1 MKAIDI
7 LKWVVDNGI
16 DGKSLHFIQVPDERL
31 QTEDWWWDNVGGLS
45 PSPIKSGLYIYFD
58 TTDERIARA
67 DMYVMD
73 EEAQVELGFAHYLN
87 FYLIEEDDK

>member
-1 MKAIDI
+1 MNAINI

-31 QTEDWWWDNVGGLS
+31 QTEDWWWDNVGGLP
-45 PSPIKSGLYIYFD
+45 PSPIRSGLYIYFD

-73 EEAQVELGFAHYLN
+73 EETQVELGFAHYLN
-87 FYLIEEDDK
+87 FYFIEEDDK